1 MPSESLHLSL
11 DDLDAFLEGHLEVV
25 KLRHLEQCDPCRE
38 FAQAER
44 QLAAR
49 LAALPLFNPAA
60 GFADRVMIAFR
71 PVPLPA
77 QAGARWQRTR
87 DRVFASRRSLALA
100 AGLVLAVVGS
110 MGASVAWSLNNQDTM
125 TAAGHWLS
133 SQAGQALWVTLR
145 GLASNLFEQPWYSS
159 VRSFIGS
166 PERLALVSGSLSL
179 AYLTGVLTLRRLLKA
194 PAPGLVRAHA

>member
-1 MPSESLHLSL
+1 MTSESLHLSV
-11 DDLDAFLEGHLEVV
+11 DDLDALLEGHLEIV
-25 KLRHLEQCDPCRE
+25 KLRHLEQCDACRD
-38 FAQAER
+38 FARAEQ

-49 LAALPLFNPAA
+49 LAALPLFSPQA

-71 PVPLPA
+71 PAPVPAEATPI
-77 QAGARWQRTR
+77 WQRTGR
-87 DRVFASRRSLALA
+87 RVFASRRSFAMA
-100 AGLVLAVVGS
+100 AGLTLAVLGS
-110 MGASVAWSLNNQDTM
+110 MGASVGWSLTHQDALS
-125 TAAGHWLS
+125 AAGHWLTT
-133 SQAGQALWVTLR
+133 QAGQALWVGLR

-194 PAPGLVRAHA
+194 PAPGLVRANA